1 MAKYHGEGYKSNMKP
16 VIKRKFLKEDT
27 EFRREN

>member
-16 VIKRKFLKEDT
+16 VIERKFLKEDT